1 MPAPDCAIGTSP
13 TFFAAM
19 AARAGARRHRVP
31 FIMEVRD
38 LWPAIFVDLG
48 VIRNRALIRLL
59 ERWEMG
65 LYHSATRIVTV
76 TESFRQSLLNRGI
89 APDKVVTVTNGA
101 DTDYWQP
108 MADSAAQLRAELGL
122 RDALVVLYIGA
133 HGISQGLA
141 ALLRAANRLQTDP
154 HVQFLLVGEGADK
167 ENLVAEAARLGL
179 RNVRFVAPV
188 NKAKVRDY
196 YSMADVCLVPL
207 RKIPLFDT
215 FIPSKMFEIMS
226 VGRPIVASLGGE
238 AAQILQQSGGAVVV
252 PPEDDAAVAAAV
264 LELGRDPARRAAMG
278 AKARDF
284 ARSNYSRAVL
294 ARRYEE
300 VIEDAIASFG
310 SGRK

>member
-1 MPAPDCAIGTSP
+1 
-13 TFFAAM
+13 
-19 AARAGARRHRVP
+19 
-31 FIMEVRD
+31 
-38 LWPAIFVDLG
+38 
-48 VIRNRALIRLL
+48 
-59 ERWEMG
+59 
-65 LYHSATRIVTV
+65 
-76 TESFRQSLLNRGI
+76 
-89 APDKVVTVTNGA
+89 
-101 DTDYWQP
+101 
-108 MADSAAQLRAELGL
+108 
-122 RDALVVLYIGA
+122 
-133 HGISQGLA
+133 
-141 ALLRAANRLQTDP
+141 
-154 HVQFLLVGEGADK
+154 VGEGADK